1 MHKTK
6 PIKEQLNEEYI
17 TANADIVEWEYV
29 SEDINIPDFSEE
41 FFHKFKHDIYWY
53 DMAWENKSMTTELAH
68 KYEKEIG
75 AKCWY
80 KNGLLHRDNGP
91 AIIYLNGTEYWFQN
105 DKLHR
110 IDGPAAI
117 CADGTEC
124 WYQNGKCHREDGPAI
139 IYPDGYEICYK
150 NGEQTCIKY
159 SQNKKT

>member
-68 KYEKEIG
+68 KYEKEIR
-75 AKCWY
+75 AKCLY
-80 KNGLLHRDNGP
+80 KNGCLHREDGPSVIHSNGEECWYHNGKLHREDGP
-91 AIIYLNGTEYWFQN
+91 AIVF
-105 DKLHR
+105 
-110 IDGPAAI
+110 P
-117 CADGTEC
+117 DGTEQ
-124 WYQNGKCHREDGPAI
+124 WLQNGFWHREDGPAI
-139 IYPDGYEICYK
+139 IYSDGSKEWWEKGKLIKREYK
-150 NGEQTCIKY
+150 
-159 SQNKKT
+159 